1 MASMSPAASSAPPRA
16 RFTTIVLTCVLA
28 LVASVAAAFAT
39 SAPAAAHNALV
50 SADPADGSTVE
61 VAPERVTLTFDD
73 EVIEL
78 GSVIEV
84 FGPGGSLVSAGDVQV
99 DGAVATQELAGEL
112 PAGAYTIVWRITSAD
127 GHPVEGELGF
137 TATNGVVPAAEE
149 TTAPADEPAPSDEAP
164 SPPATSA
171 PAPAEQE
178 STAPTDTTAT
188 PGDGS
193 GVGRTALVV
202 AGVLIAAAAGVTLL
216 VRRSARKSRR

>member
-1 MASMSPAASSAPPRA
+1 MASMSPAAPATPTRA

-28 LVASVAAAFAT
+28 LVASVAAALAT

-84 FGPGGSLVSAGDVQV
+84 FGPGGSLVSTGDVEI
-99 DGAVATQELAGEL
+99 DGAIASQELAGDL
-112 PAGAYTIVWRITSAD
+112 PAGDYTIVWRITSAD

-149 TTAPADEPAPSDEAP
+149 TTAPDDEPTPNDEE
-164 SPPATSA
+164 SPATSDPTPSA
-171 PAPAEQE
+171 QE
-178 STAPTDTTAT
+178 SAEPTDTAST
-188 PGDGS
+188 PGDDS
-193 GVGRTALVV
+193 GPRSTVLVV
-202 AGVLIAAAAGVTLL
+202 TGVLIAAAAGITLL
-216 VRRSARKSRR
+216 VRRSSKRSRQ

>member
-84 FGPGGSLVSAGDVQV
+84 FGPAGSLVSTGDVEV
-99 DGAVATQELAGEL
+99 DGASASQELGGDL
-112 PAGAYTIVWRITSAD
+112 PAGEYTIVWRITSAD

-137 TATNGVVPAAEE
+137 TATNGAVPAAEE
-149 TTAPADEPAPSDEAP
+149 TTAPDDELTPNDEE
-164 SPPATSA
+164 SPATSDPTPSA
-171 PAPAEQE
+171 QE
-178 STAPTDTTAT
+178 SAEPTDTAST
-188 PGDGS
+188 PDDDS
-193 GVGRTALVV
+193 GPGNAVLVV
-202 AGVLIAAAAGVTLL
+202 TAVLIVAAAGITVL
-216 VRRSARKSRR
+216 VRRSARSRK